1 MFKLAPSKEI
11 NVVAHSSLKQV
22 NIETAQREQISPLLP
37 FLKKNV
43 KTFFVLHTFY
53 FFFFIP
59 IKFQCYP
66 PVVTGT
72 EFF

>member
-11 NVVAHSSLKQV
+11 NIVAHSSLKQV
-22 NIETAQREQISPLLP
+22 NIETAQRDQISLLLP

-53 FFFFIP
+53 FFFHSYKIS
-59 IKFQCYP
+59 
-66 PVVTGT
+66 VLSTSGDWD
-72 EFF
+72 